1 VITHVNSATESRTI
15 LQDIR
20 EILTDLRESRDL
32 LFELTRRDV
41 RIRYKQA
48 VMGFGWAVFMPIMI
62 VISGSIVRLVMARLS
77 GGDFERG
84 AVAVMAVKSLPWA
97 FFVGSIGFAVSS
109 LTGNNNLISKIYFPR
124 EVLPLAAILA
134 QGFDTGIG
142 AAVLCLVLPFLGV
155 QLHWGILWLPV
166 LLVMLLGFTVAA
178 ALFLSAANLFFRDV
192 KFIVQVVLMFGIFF
206 TPVFFEPAM
215 LGPTGAKVIMMNPLA
230 PIVEGLRLSIIDG
243 HNLLT
248 PLVSVEAGQ
257 SVLAWSPWYLL
268 SGVVWAVAGLVLSA
282 ILFHRAEYRFAELA

>member
-1 VITHVNSATESRTI
+1 MITHVNSATESRTI

>member
-1 VITHVNSATESRTI
+1 MITHVNAATESRTI

-20 EILTDLRESRDL
+20 EVLADLRGSRDL

-77 GGDFERG
+77 GGEFERG
-84 AVAVMAVKSLPWA
+84 AVAVMAVKALPWA
-97 FFVGSIGFAVSS
+97 FFVGAIGFAVSS

-142 AAVLCLVLPFLGV
+142 AAVLCIVLPFLGV
-155 QLHWGILWLPV
+155 QLHWSILWLPV

-215 LGPTGAKVIMMNPLA
+215 LGPTGAKIIMLNPLA
-230 PIVEGLRLSIIDG
+230 PIVEGLRLAIIDG

-248 PLVSVEAGQ
+248 PLVSVEGGQ

-268 SGVVWAVAGLVLSA
+268 TGVVWAVAGLVLSA
-282 ILFHRAEYRFAELA
+282 LLFHRAEYRFAELV